1 MSQSQEL
8 VGLEVVE
15 KSVALEGQDLV
26 AKVAAQHV
34 GKIGSLKVSVE
45 GKFEFLSLVNKA
57 IDKIEEIIPGDQ
69 KAVASLLKGAI
80 SQIKIKL

>member
-1 MSQSQEL
+1 MSKEL

-26 AKVAAQHV
+26 GKVAAQHV

-45 GKFEFLSLVNKA
+45 GKFGFLPLVNA
-57 IDKIEEIIPGDQ
+57 GIDKLEELIPGDQ
-69 KAVASLLKGAI
+69 KAIAAMLKSAVA
-80 SQIKIKL
+80 QIKIKF